1 MIIRQ
6 ATFSKSLTTITQT
19 DNQVSVK
26 LRDMEYIY
34 IPTDKTRLDEIFD
47 EMVMLEGEFHG

>member
-19 DNQVSVK
+19 DNHVSVK

-34 IPTDKTRLDEIFD
+34 IPSDKTRLDEIFD